1 VAEAVAVEDA
11 LRSAVETAVAA
22 GWSFP
27 KIASVVMA
35 CFEEATPGETG

>member
-1 VAEAVAVEDA
+1 MAVE
-11 LRSAVETAVAA
+11 SAVAA

-35 CFEEATPGETG
+35 SYEEATPGEEGQ